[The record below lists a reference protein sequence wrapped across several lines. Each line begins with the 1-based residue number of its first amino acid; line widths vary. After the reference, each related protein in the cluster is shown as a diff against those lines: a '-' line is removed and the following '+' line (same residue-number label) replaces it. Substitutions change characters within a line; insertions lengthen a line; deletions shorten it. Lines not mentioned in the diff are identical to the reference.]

1 MRALSD
7 MRILFAAALA
17 AASCRGQISG
27 VWRLHAVRSMFAGSG
42 PPKALTM
49 RIEKH
54 PAGEVLTLDTVAEDG
69 RATTFS
75 TILYFDGKPRSFHDF
90 SCSGTQRS
98 RRLDAR
104 AVEIVRE
111 CAGGLQVRYLR
122 RNVGPGLLIFEIT
135 EQNPEGRRT
144 LRRLV
149 LERD

>member
-1 MRALSD
+1 
-7 MRILFAAALA
+7 MRILLAAALA
-17 AASCRGQISG
+17 AASCMGQIPG
-27 VWRLHAVRSMFAGSG
+27 VWRMNAARSTFAGSAR
-42 PPKALTM
+42 PKALTM
-49 RIEKH
+49 RIDNH

-75 TILYFDGKPRSFHDF
+75 TILYFDGKPRDFHDF
-90 SCSGTQRS
+90 SCSGTQKS

-111 CAGGLQVRYLR
+111 CDGGRQVRLLR
-122 RNVGPGLLIFEIT
+122 RNVEPGRLIFEIT